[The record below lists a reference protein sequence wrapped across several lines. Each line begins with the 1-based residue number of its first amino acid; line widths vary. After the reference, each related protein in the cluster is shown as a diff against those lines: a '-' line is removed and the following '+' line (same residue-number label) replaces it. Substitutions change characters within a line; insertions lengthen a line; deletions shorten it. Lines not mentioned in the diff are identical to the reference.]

1 MTDQST
7 PYQYKTV
14 PVQKVKNEPVAE
26 MNLMLENLD
35 KFTKYS
41 ITIQAYNKL
50 GTGPKTLP
58 EIVAKTD
65 EDGKQGE
72 YTGGQSPYF
81 IPYKDDI
88 CFIWLVVAWYAL
100 LWLAVANEAN
110 VVFGGDKVGTLS
122 TCILSLRVPKMFGW

>member
-1 MTDQST
+1 MTDQATS

-14 PVQKVKNEPVAE
+14 PVQKVKNEPVEE

-65 EDGKQGE
+65 EDGKSFSILAQFS
-72 YTGGQSPYF
+72 T
-81 IPYKDDI
+81 I
-88 CFIWLVVAWYAL
+88 VNAL
-100 LWLAVANEAN
+100 
-110 VVFGGDKVGTLS
+110 
-122 TCILSLRVPKMFGW
+122 C